1 MEIKVNKEIRD
12 YTESIF
18 FGLSMRQFI
27 FALLACVVA
36 IGLYFLF
43 KDHLGTEMLSWVC
56 ILGAVPFAI
65 LGFLKY
71 NGMYAEEFIVAWV
84 KSEILTPR
92 ILFFQAENI
101 YYELL
106 KEEYNNKEMEEL
118 KSETVKKGQRE
129 SKNTKKCAT
138 SNTNKSNIRRW
149 RISSGQ
155 K

>member
-36 IGLYFLF
+36 IGLYFIF
-43 KDHLGTEMLSWVC
+43 KDYLGTEMLSWVC
-56 ILGAVPFAI
+56 ILSAVPFAI

-118 KSETVKKGQRE
+118 KSETVKKGQRK

-138 SNTNKSNIRRW
+138 SDTNKSNIRRW
-149 RISSGQ
+149 HISSGQ

>member
-18 FGLSMRQFI
+18 FGLSLRQFI
-27 FALLACVVA
+27 FSLLACVVA
-36 IGLYFLF
+36 IGLYFIL
-43 KDHLGTEMLSWVC
+43 KNYLGTEMLSWVC
-56 ILGAVPFAI
+56 ILGAVPFAV

-71 NGMYAEEFIVAWV
+71 NGMYAEEFVVAWV

-106 KEEYNNKEMEEL
+106 KEENKNKKMEEL
-118 KSETVKKGQRE
+118 KSETVKKGQRK
-129 SKNTKKCAT
+129 SKNPKKCAT
-138 SNTNKSNIRRW
+138 SNTHKSNIRRW
-149 RISSGQ
+149 HISSG
-155 K
+155 KK

>member
-36 IGLYFLF
+36 IGLYFIF
-43 KDHLGTEMLSWVC
+43 KDYLGTEMLSWVC

-106 KEEYNNKEMEEL
+106 KEEYNNKETEEL
-118 KSETVKKGQRE
+118 KSETVKKGQRK

-138 SNTNKSNIRRW
+138 SDTNKSNIRRW
-149 RISSGQ
+149 HISSGQ

>member
-1 MEIKVNKEIRD
+1 MEIKVNKEVRD

-36 IGLYFLF
+36 IGLYFIF
-43 KDHLGTEMLSWVC
+43 KDCLGTEMLSWVC

-118 KSETVKKGQRE
+118 KSETVKKGQRK

-149 RISSGQ
+149 HISSGQ